1 MDFYQAYLAFV
12 DSYSL
17 ALTQAAVHR
26 QLAEAEAGQLA
37 MDNVI
42 LDEDVSPAVFIMMGL
57 DFEDQQ

>member
-1 MDFYQAYLAFV
+1 V

-17 ALTQAAVHR
+17 ALTQAAVRR

-42 LDEDVSPAVFIMMGL
+42 LDEDVSPAVFITMGL